1 VAIYYGCPDKNYPV
15 GGIRSIYRHVDILN
29 RHGVDAFVL
38 HHYFPFRCTWFANT
52 TRVAHEVRYPAL
64 SRSLPARLG
73 RQALRALRRP
83 PDIDPVPA
91 LELTPDDV
99 LVAPEV
105 MPALPAAHP
114 RARVAVF
121 NQSGYLT
128 LAPYP
133 LDVDPD
139 EVVYSRPGLL
149 GVIVVSEDSRRYVET
164 LFANLRVRRLHY
176 GVDPT
181 LFAFGPK
188 KKRQLAYMPR
198 RNPRDVHQVLLRLR
212 LTGALSGWDVVEI
225 SHRSEAET
233 AAILRESA
241 VFLSSGHPEGFGLPA
256 AEAMLAGCIVVGYHG
271 NGGREFLTEGLAFP
285 VAHGD
290 IVAFTET
297 VAAVLEQLD
306 TRPDELRA
314 RAKAASQFIAE
325 TYSPE
330 REEHDLVTIWT
341 ELIGDVK

>member
-1 VAIYYGCPDKNYPV
+1 VAIYFGCPDKDYPV
-15 GGIRSIYRHVDILN
+15 GGIRAIYRHVDLLN
-29 RHGVDAFVL
+29 RNGFDAFVL
-38 HHYFPFRCTWFANT
+38 HHYYPFRCTWFANT
-52 TRVAHEVRYPAL
+52 TRVAHEVRYPDL
-64 SRSLPARLG
+64 GRSLPARLG

-91 LELTPDDV
+91 LELGPDDV

-114 RARVAVF
+114 RARVVVF

-133 LDVDPD
+133 LDVDP
-139 EVVYSRPGLL
+139 EAVVYSRPDLL
-149 GVIVVSEDSRRYVET
+149 GVIVVSEDSARYIET
-164 LFANLRVRRLHY
+164 LFTNVRICRVHY
-176 GVDPT
+176 GIDPA
-181 LFAFGPK
+181 LFAFTPE

-198 RNPRDVHQVLLRLR
+198 RNPQDIHQVLLRLR
-212 LTGALSGWDVVEI
+212 LTGRLSDWELVEI
-225 SHRSEAET
+225 THRTEAET
-233 AAILRESA
+233 AAILRKAA

-256 AEAMLAGCIVVGYHG
+256 AEAMLAGCIVVGYSG
-271 NGGREFLTEGLAFP
+271 YGGREFLTEELAFP
-285 VAHGD
+285 VAPGD
-290 IVAFTET
+290 IVGFTET
-297 VAAVLEQLD
+297 VARLLEQLD

-325 TYSPE
+325 TYPPD

-341 ELIGDVK
+341 ELLGM